1 MQCVCTLK
9 TCGAKALMLSICCV
23 VQEVVVLKIGTVS
36 WHLCCLQEHASE
48 LYAQALVVLS
58 NVTVPGNV
66 KQALLV
72 FSMAMVLYVAYV
84 HIFYSL
90 QKGV

>member
-1 MQCVCTLK
+1 M
-9 TCGAKALMLSICCV
+9 
-23 VQEVVVLKIGTVS
+23 EVVVLKIDARVS
-36 WHLCCLQEHASE
+36 WHLCCLQEHASI
-48 LYAQALVVLS
+48 LYAQALAVLS

-84 HIFYSL
+84 HVYYAV
-90 QKGV
+90 QRV